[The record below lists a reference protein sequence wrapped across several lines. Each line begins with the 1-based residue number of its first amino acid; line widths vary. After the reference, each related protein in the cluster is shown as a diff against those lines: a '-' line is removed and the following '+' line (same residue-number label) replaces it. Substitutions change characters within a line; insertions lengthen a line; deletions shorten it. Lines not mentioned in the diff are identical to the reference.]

1 MKTEVAKFDVV
12 SADGETSHPTEVHHM
27 VDEYT
32 GYELFTITQIDPDT
46 DEYLTVVLHR
56 EQLASL
62 ANIAKGH

>member
-1 MKTEVAKFDVV
+1 MQTEVAKFDVV
-12 SADGETSHPTEVHHM
+12 SDAGEITYPTEVHHH

-32 GYELFTITQIDPDT
+32 GYELFTITQIEPDT
-46 DEYLTVVLHR
+46 DEYITVVLHR